1 MSLPWSAEQREW
13 LRALG
18 HPVLM
23 LANDVSAEELATDDI
38 GVSDTDEAVSS
49 RPRGR
54 EAVDRHGVA
63 RTGTG
68 RAWIDQTGIDAAS
81 IDPAGV
87 DERETDESRPR
98 QPPAG
103 AAIRG
108 LHRALLR
115 ATGQRTTRAAEAAL
129 ARLGVDTVALRGD
142 SAAKRALWT
151 RLRALRRSPDE
162 KPGPKRR

>member
-18 HPVLM
+18 HPVLV
-23 LANDVSAEELATDDI
+23 LASDVSAQEFAADDAVTI
-38 GVSDTDEAVSS
+38 EAEAVPG
-49 RPRGR
+49 RPRAR
-54 EAVDRHGVA
+54 GVID

-68 RAWIDQTGIDAAS
+68 RANIDAAM
-81 IDPAGV
+81 IDRA
-87 DERETDESRPR
+87 ETNESQPR
-98 QPPAG
+98 SPPIG

-151 RLRALRRSPDE
+151 RLRALRRSPDV
-162 KPGPKRR
+162 KPGPQRR